1 MRNHWGLVG
10 RYLPAS
16 VEDDLWAWSVAI
28 EETKDDMRDVIKG
41 TIDGAVDTLGKK
53 DVKEDLE
60 IRSDKP
66 GPTSTSNQPLPTSKL
81 QPSDSRVNQ
90 THQIMFKEAMVQGL
104 DSTVAQQLLD
114 FAKIIVALSDKEE
127 RNQTSHSHHNI
138 SLLAG
143 YSPAC
148 FQSWLVLS
156 ISRITLIIIAYF
168 PWLDRYSMPCLVST
182 TS

>member
-1 MRNHWGLVG
+1 MG

-28 EETKDDMRDVIKG
+28 EETKDDMCDVIKG

-90 THQIMFKEAMVQGL
+90 THQIMFKEAMVRGL

-114 FAKIIVALSDKEE
+114 IAKIIVALSDKEE
-127 RNQTSHSHHNI
+127 RNQTSHSHHLWPSDCPAKLTRHSTSGMPRLI
-138 SLLAG
+138 SFLRPG
-143 YSPAC
+143 TETS
-148 FQSWLVLS
+148 SGRREDHLS
-156 ISRITLIIIAYF
+156 KATIEAEKS
-168 PWLDRYSMPCLVST
+168 D
-182 TS
+182 